1 MLPGTTT
8 EQELRRALTGTQINA
23 EIVLVKTNQEGIDLV
38 EKGEV
43 AAYFADRATLT
54 FLLRKEKQAAS
65 LLMADTYLSV
75 EPIALGD
82 APRRQRFPPRRR
94 HGAEP
99 HLSAGRDRADLQG
112 GLRPAHHAQPAA
124 GGAVSDRGLAG
135 LAARSPSV
143 CIMRLSV
150 LDQSIAVAGR
160 PHDQSIRNTVALAQ
174 HCEALGYER
183 FWVSEHH
190 NHPTIVG
197 TAPEIVIAAIAATT
211 ERIRIGSAG
220 IMLPHYAPFKVAEV
234 FRVLDA
240 LAPGRIDLGLGR
252 APGSDGRTAFA
263 LNPAA
268 NERPEHFPA
277 DVRDLIAWVHNEPL
291 VDRHP
296 FAAVK
301 AFPQGA
307 TAPEVWILGSS
318 DYGAQV
324 AALFGL
330 PYCYAWF
337 FSDGAGGERAIELYK
352 QHLSAERAPSRAAL
366 GPLRLGAGRRDD
378 GRGAVPLHLAR
389 ALAHAIATAASS
401 CRWRRPMSPPRR
413 WRPTTRRASSASART
428 PSSAPAPR
436 SRPASRS

>member
-1 MLPGTTT
+1 
-8 EQELRRALTGTQINA
+8 
-23 EIVLVKTNQEGIDLV
+23 
-38 EKGEV
+38 
-43 AAYFADRATLT
+43 
-54 FLLRKEKQAAS
+54 
-65 LLMADTYLSV
+65 
-75 EPIALGD
+75 
-82 APRRQRFPPRRR
+82 
-94 HGAEP
+94 
-99 HLSAGRDRADLQG
+99 
-112 GLRPAHHAQPAA
+112 
-124 GGAVSDRGLAG
+124 
-135 LAARSPSV
+135 
-143 CIMRLSV
+143 MRLSV

-160 PHDQSIRNTVALAQ
+160 PQDQSIRNTVALAK
-174 HCEALGYER
+174 HCEALGYQR

-240 LAPGRIDLGLGR
+240 LAPGRIDMGLGR

-301 AFPQGA
+301 AFPQGD
-307 TAPEVWILGSS
+307 TAPEIWILGSS
-318 DYGAQV
+318 EYGAQV

-337 FSDGAGGERAIELYK
+337 FSDGAGGERAIKLYK
-352 QHLSAERAPSRAAL
+352 QSYRPSARHPEPRSGLCVWALAAETMEEAQYHFTSRAL
-366 GPLRLGAGRRDD
+366 SRMNRD
-378 GRGAVPLHLAR
+378 RGILVPLDAPDVAAKGLEAYDQGRIERFRKDSFVGTGPQVAARIEELKNQVGVDEMAVVTWTHDEDVRRASYTHLAR
-389 ALAHAIATAASS
+389 A
-401 CRWRRPMSPPRR
+401 MGF
-413 WRPTTRRASSASART
+413 
-428 PSSAPAPR
+428 APKA
-436 SRPASRS
+436 

>member
-1 MLPGTTT
+1 M
-8 EQELRRALTGTQINA
+8 
-23 EIVLVKTNQEGIDLV
+23 
-38 EKGEV
+38 
-43 AAYFADRATLT
+43 
-54 FLLRKEKQAAS
+54 S
-65 LLMADTYLSV
+65 
-75 EPIALGD
+75 
-82 APRRQRFPPRRR
+82 
-94 HGAEP
+94 
-99 HLSAGRDRADLQG
+99 
-112 GLRPAHHAQPAA
+112 RPF
-124 GGAVSDRGLAG
+124 
-135 LAARSPSV
+135 
-143 CIMRLSV
+143 RLSV

-160 PHDQSIRNTVALAQ
+160 PQDQSIRNTVALAQ

-197 TAPEIVIAAIAATT
+197 TAPEIVMAAIAATT

-220 IMLPHYAPFKVAEV
+220 IMLPHYSPFKVAEV

-301 AFPQGA
+301 AFPQSG

-337 FSDGAGGERAIELYK
+337 FSDGAGGERAIDLYK
-352 QHLSAERAPSRAAL
+352 RNYRPSARHPEPRSGLCVWALAAETMDKAQYHFTSRALSRIQRDKGLL
-366 GPLRLGAGRRDD
+366 GPLLPPDDAAKVELSTLEQAKFDQFRKDSFVGTGPEVAARITELKERVGVDEMAVVTWTHDEEVRRQSYT
-378 GRGAVPLHLAR
+378 LLAK
-389 ALAHAIATAASS
+389 AYGF
-401 CRWRRPMSPPRR
+401 
-413 WRPTTRRASSASART
+413 
-428 PSSAPAPR
+428 APA
-436 SRPASRS
+436 

>member
-1 MLPGTTT
+1 M
-8 EQELRRALTGTQINA
+8 
-23 EIVLVKTNQEGIDLV
+23 
-38 EKGEV
+38 
-43 AAYFADRATLT
+43 
-54 FLLRKEKQAAS
+54 S
-65 LLMADTYLSV
+65 
-75 EPIALGD
+75 
-82 APRRQRFPPRRR
+82 
-94 HGAEP
+94 
-99 HLSAGRDRADLQG
+99 
-112 GLRPAHHAQPAA
+112 RPF
-124 GGAVSDRGLAG
+124 
-135 LAARSPSV
+135 
-143 CIMRLSV
+143 RLSV

-160 PHDQSIRNTVALAQ
+160 PQDQSIRNTVALAE

-197 TAPEIVIAAIAATT
+197 TAPEIVMAAIAART

-220 IMLPHYAPFKVAEV
+220 IMLPHYSPFKVAEV

-301 AFPQGA
+301 AFPQSG

-337 FSDGAGGERAIELYK
+337 FSDGAGGERAIDLYK
-352 QHLSAERAPSRAAL
+352 RNYRPSARHPEPRSGLCVWALAAETMDKAQYHFTSRALSRIQRDKGLL
-366 GPLRLGAGRRDD
+366 GPLLPPDDAAKVELSTLEQAKFDQFRKDSFVGTGPEVAARITELKERVGVDEMAVVTWTHDEEVRRQSYT
-378 GRGAVPLHLAR
+378 LLAK
-389 ALAHAIATAASS
+389 AYGF
-401 CRWRRPMSPPRR
+401 
-413 WRPTTRRASSASART
+413 
-428 PSSAPAPR
+428 APA
-436 SRPASRS
+436 

>member
-1 MLPGTTT
+1 M
-8 EQELRRALTGTQINA
+8 
-23 EIVLVKTNQEGIDLV
+23 
-38 EKGEV
+38 
-43 AAYFADRATLT
+43 
-54 FLLRKEKQAAS
+54 S
-65 LLMADTYLSV
+65 
-75 EPIALGD
+75 
-82 APRRQRFPPRRR
+82 
-94 HGAEP
+94 
-99 HLSAGRDRADLQG
+99 
-112 GLRPAHHAQPAA
+112 RPF
-124 GGAVSDRGLAG
+124 
-135 LAARSPSV
+135 
-143 CIMRLSV
+143 RLSV
-150 LDQSIAVAGR
+150 LDQSIAVSGR
-160 PHDQSIRNTVALAQ
+160 PQDQSIRNTVSLAK

-197 TAPEIVIAAIAATT
+197 TAPEIVMAAIAATT

-220 IMLPHYAPFKVAEV
+220 IMLPHYSSFKVAEV

-240 LAPGRIDLGLGR
+240 LAPGRIDMGLGR

-291 VDRHP
+291 IDRHP

-301 AFPQGA
+301 AFPQSA

-337 FSDGAGGERAIELYK
+337 FSDGAGGERAIDLYK
-352 QHLSAERAPSRAAL
+352 RTYRPSARHPEPHAALCVWALAAETEEKAQYHFTSRALSRINRDKNILGSLLPPDEAARAPLADFEKAKIEQFRKDSFVGTGPEVAARITEL
-366 GPLRLGAGRRDD
+366 KERIGVDEMAVVTWTHDEQVRRDSYTE
-378 GRGAVPLHLAR
+378 LAK
-389 ALAHAIATAASS
+389 AYGFA
-401 CRWRRPMSPPRR
+401 
-413 WRPTTRRASSASART
+413 PT
-428 PSSAPAPR
+428 
-436 SRPASRS
+436 

>member
-1 MLPGTTT
+1 MSK
-8 EQELRRALTGTQINA
+8 LT
-23 EIVLVKTNQEGIDLV
+23 
-38 EKGEV
+38 
-43 AAYFADRATLT
+43 
-54 FLLRKEKQAAS
+54 
-65 LLMADTYLSV
+65 
-75 EPIALGD
+75 
-82 APRRQRFPPRRR
+82 
-94 HGAEP
+94 
-99 HLSAGRDRADLQG
+99 
-112 GLRPAHHAQPAA
+112 
-124 GGAVSDRGLAG
+124 
-135 LAARSPSV
+135 
-143 CIMRLSV
+143 RLSV

-160 PHDQSIRNTVALAQ
+160 PHDQSIRNTVALAK
-174 HCEALGYER
+174 HCEALGYQR

-197 TAPEIVIAAIAATT
+197 TAPEIVMAAIAATT

-240 LAPGRIDLGLGR
+240 LAPGRIDMGLGR

-277 DVRDLIAWVHNEPL
+277 DVRDLIAWVHGEPL
-291 VDRHP
+291 VERHP
-296 FAAVK
+296 FATVK

-337 FSDGAGGERAIELYK
+337 FSDGAGGERAIDLYK
-352 QHLSAERAPSRAAL
+352 RTYRPSARHPEPHCGLCVWALAAETMEQAQYHFTSRALSRINRDKGILEPLEAPDVAAAAPL
-366 GPLRLGAGRRDD
+366 TVHEQARLKQFRQDSFVGTGPEVAARIQELATRVGVDEMAVVTWTHDEDVRRESYTQ
-378 GRGAVPLHLAR
+378 LAR
-389 ALAHAIATAASS
+389 AFDLKG
-401 CRWRRPMSPPRR
+401 
-413 WRPTTRRASSASART
+413 
-428 PSSAPAPR
+428 
-436 SRPASRS
+436 

>member
-1 MLPGTTT
+1 M
-8 EQELRRALTGTQINA
+8 
-23 EIVLVKTNQEGIDLV
+23 
-38 EKGEV
+38 
-43 AAYFADRATLT
+43 
-54 FLLRKEKQAAS
+54 S
-65 LLMADTYLSV
+65 
-75 EPIALGD
+75 
-82 APRRQRFPPRRR
+82 
-94 HGAEP
+94 
-99 HLSAGRDRADLQG
+99 
-112 GLRPAHHAQPAA
+112 RPF
-124 GGAVSDRGLAG
+124 
-135 LAARSPSV
+135 
-143 CIMRLSV
+143 RLSV

-160 PHDQSIRNTVALAQ
+160 PQDQSIRNTVALAQ

-197 TAPEIVIAAIAATT
+197 TAPEIVMAAIAATT

-220 IMLPHYAPFKVAEV
+220 IMLPHYSPFKVAEV

-301 AFPQGA
+301 AFPQSG

-337 FSDGAGGERAIELYK
+337 FSDGAGGERAIDLYK
-352 QHLSAERAPSRAAL
+352 RNYRPSARHPEPRSGLCVWALAAETMDKAQYHFTSRALSRIQRDKGLL
-366 GPLRLGAGRRDD
+366 GPLLPPDEAAKVELSTLEQAKFDQFRKDSFVGTGPEVAARITELKERVGVDEMAVVTWTHDEEVRRQSYARLAEAYGFA
-378 GRGAVPLHLAR
+378 
-389 ALAHAIATAASS
+389 
-401 CRWRRPMSPPRR
+401 
-413 WRPTTRRASSASART
+413 PTS
-428 PSSAPAPR
+428 
-436 SRPASRS
+436 

>member
-1 MLPGTTT
+1 
-8 EQELRRALTGTQINA
+8 
-23 EIVLVKTNQEGIDLV
+23 
-38 EKGEV
+38 
-43 AAYFADRATLT
+43 
-54 FLLRKEKQAAS
+54 
-65 LLMADTYLSV
+65 
-75 EPIALGD
+75 
-82 APRRQRFPPRRR
+82 
-94 HGAEP
+94 
-99 HLSAGRDRADLQG
+99 
-112 GLRPAHHAQPAA
+112 
-124 GGAVSDRGLAG
+124 
-135 LAARSPSV
+135 
-143 CIMRLSV
+143 MRLSV

-160 PHDQSIRNTVALAQ
+160 PQDQSIRNTVALAK
-174 HCEALGYER
+174 HCEALGYQR

-240 LAPGRIDLGLGR
+240 LAPGRIDMGLGR

-301 AFPQGA
+301 AFPQGD
-307 TAPEVWILGSS
+307 TAPEIWILGSS

-337 FSDGAGGERAIELYK
+337 FSDGAGGERAIKLYK
-352 QHLSAERAPSRAAL
+352 QSYRPSERHPEPRSGLCVWALAAETMEEAQYHFTSRALSRMNRDRGILVPLDAPDVAAKAL
-366 GPLRLGAGRRDD
+366 QAYDEGRVERFRKDSFVGTGPEVAGRIEELKNQVGVDEM
-378 GRGAVPLHLAR
+378 AVVTWTHDEDVRRASYTHLAR
-389 ALAHAIATAASS
+389 A
-401 CRWRRPMSPPRR
+401 MGF
-413 WRPTTRRASSASART
+413 
-428 PSSAPAPR
+428 APKG
-436 SRPASRS
+436 

>member
-1 MLPGTTT
+1 
-8 EQELRRALTGTQINA
+8 
-23 EIVLVKTNQEGIDLV
+23 
-38 EKGEV
+38 
-43 AAYFADRATLT
+43 
-54 FLLRKEKQAAS
+54 
-65 LLMADTYLSV
+65 
-75 EPIALGD
+75 
-82 APRRQRFPPRRR
+82 
-94 HGAEP
+94 
-99 HLSAGRDRADLQG
+99 
-112 GLRPAHHAQPAA
+112 
-124 GGAVSDRGLAG
+124 
-135 LAARSPSV
+135 
-143 CIMRLSV
+143 MRLSV

-160 PHDQSIRNTVALAQ
+160 PHDHSIRNTVALAK
-174 HCEALGYER
+174 HCEMLGYER

-197 TAPEIVIAAIAATT
+197 TAPEILIAAIAATT
-211 ERIRIGSAG
+211 DRIRIGSAG

-296 FAAVK
+296 FASVK
-301 AFPQGA
+301 AFPHGV
-307 TAPEVWILGSS
+307 TAPEIWILGSS

-337 FSDGAGGERAIELYK
+337 FSDGAGGERAIKLYK
-352 QHLSAERAPSRAAL
+352 EKYRPSLRHPEPRSGLCVWALAASSMEEAQHHFTSRALSRMNRDRGILAPLETPDVAARAL
-366 GPLRLGAGRRDD
+366 EVYDQDRIERFRRDSFVGTGPEVAARIEELRQRIGVD
-378 GRGAVPLHLAR
+378 EMAVVTWTHDEEIRRASYAHLAR
-389 ALAHAIATAASS
+389 AMGFSPAVATAA
-401 CRWRRPMSPPRR
+401 
-413 WRPTTRRASSASART
+413 
-428 PSSAPAPR
+428 
-436 SRPASRS
+436 

>member
-1 MLPGTTT
+1 MS
-8 EQELRRALTGTQINA
+8 QLT
-23 EIVLVKTNQEGIDLV
+23 
-38 EKGEV
+38 
-43 AAYFADRATLT
+43 
-54 FLLRKEKQAAS
+54 
-65 LLMADTYLSV
+65 
-75 EPIALGD
+75 
-82 APRRQRFPPRRR
+82 
-94 HGAEP
+94 
-99 HLSAGRDRADLQG
+99 
-112 GLRPAHHAQPAA
+112 
-124 GGAVSDRGLAG
+124 
-135 LAARSPSV
+135 
-143 CIMRLSV
+143 RLSV

-160 PHDQSIRNTVALAQ
+160 PQDQSIRNTVALAK
-174 HCEALGYER
+174 HCEALGYQR

-240 LAPGRIDLGLGR
+240 LAPGRIDMGLGR

-268 NERPEHFPA
+268 NERPEHFPS

-296 FAAVK
+296 FATVK

-337 FSDGAGGERAIELYK
+337 FSDGAGGKRAIDLYQK
-352 QHLSAERAPSRAAL
+352 TYRPSARHPEPRAGLCVWALAAPTMEQAQYHFTSRAL
-366 GPLRLGAGRRDD
+366 SRINRDK
-378 GRGAVPLHLAR
+378 GILVPLEAPDIAAQAPLTVHEQARMEQFRKDSFVGTGPEVATRIRDLAAEVGVQEMAVVTWTHDEEVRRESYTQLAR
-389 ALAHAIATAASS
+389 AFDLKG
-401 CRWRRPMSPPRR
+401 
-413 WRPTTRRASSASART
+413 
-428 PSSAPAPR
+428 
-436 SRPASRS
+436 

>member
-1 MLPGTTT
+1 M
-8 EQELRRALTGTQINA
+8 
-23 EIVLVKTNQEGIDLV
+23 
-38 EKGEV
+38 
-43 AAYFADRATLT
+43 
-54 FLLRKEKQAAS
+54 S
-65 LLMADTYLSV
+65 
-75 EPIALGD
+75 
-82 APRRQRFPPRRR
+82 
-94 HGAEP
+94 
-99 HLSAGRDRADLQG
+99 
-112 GLRPAHHAQPAA
+112 RPF
-124 GGAVSDRGLAG
+124 
-135 LAARSPSV
+135 
-143 CIMRLSV
+143 RLSV
-150 LDQSIAVAGR
+150 LDQSIAVSGR
-160 PHDQSIRNTVALAQ
+160 PHGESIRNTVALAR

-197 TAPEIVIAAIAATT
+197 TAPEIVMAAIAATT

-220 IMLPHYAPFKVAEV
+220 IMLPHYSPFKVAEV

-240 LAPGRIDLGLGR
+240 LAPGRIDMGLGR

-291 VDRHP
+291 IDRHP

-301 AFPQGA
+301 AFPQGP

-337 FSDGAGGERAIELYK
+337 FSDGAGGERAIDLYK
-352 QHLSAERAPSRAAL
+352 RTYRPSERHPEPRSALCVWALAAESMEKAQYHFTSRALSRINRDKNIL
-366 GPLRLGAGRRDD
+366 GPLLPPGEAAEAPLADFERAKMEQFRKDSFVGTGPEVAARITELKERVGVDEMAVVTWTHDEQVRRDSYTE
-378 GRGAVPLHLAR
+378 LAK
-389 ALAHAIATAASS
+389 AYGF
-401 CRWRRPMSPPRR
+401 
-413 WRPTTRRASSASART
+413 
-428 PSSAPAPR
+428 AP
-436 SRPASRS
+436 